1 MLGRPITAFR
11 PGGDTGRLTIKN
23 ARLKLTVR
31 GEGNT
36 AGDDLKCHIDLLVVG
51 VVK

>member
-31 GEGNT
+31 GEDSIKVTSPSNE
-36 AGDDLKCHIDLLVVG
+36 
-51 VVK
+51 